1 MTGDYPSLQTDE
13 LEFIFKLIN
22 DLFYESSPTPLND
35 VLYIYWYTESPS
47 GKHRPR
53 AASPALMFFFNTK
66 VVKLCLVFVAA
77 SSKFFL
83 PFKHVDI

>member
-35 VLYIYWYTESPS
+35 VLYVYWYTESPS
-47 GKHRPR
+47 GKYRPR
-53 AASPALMFFFNTK
+53 AASPTLFFFNTK